1 MSGDSRA
8 GTALITGASA
18 GIGEELARV
27 FAANGHDLVLVA
39 RRKAALDRL
48 ARALRKS
55 HEVTVTVVPRDLGVP
70 DAPQSLFDDLLEREL
85 PVDILVNNAG
95 VLFGGGFRKMP
106 LADIEAM
113 LDLNVRALTS
123 LTRLFVEPMIERGDG
138 HVLNVASLGAFQP
151 VPSLAVYAATKA
163 YVLSLSEA
171 LAEEVR
177 HHGVRVGALCPGFTD
192 TAMLTGASGGTDL
205 PGILV
210 MPPERVAEDAYRA
223 CMRGDVI
230 KVPGIGNA
238 LASTGVRLL
247 PRWLVR
253 SLSGMVVRG
262 GR

>member
-1 MSGDSRA
+1 MSAEA
-8 GTALITGASA
+8 GATLITGASA

-39 RRKAALDRL
+39 RRKTALDRL
-48 ARALRKS
+48 ARSLRKR
-55 HEVTVTVVPRDLGVP
+55 HGVTVHVVPFDLS
-70 DAPQSLFDDLLEREL
+70 APGAAQSLFDDLGKRDR

-95 VLFGGGFRKMP
+95 VLHGGGFRKMA
-106 LADIEAM
+106 LADVEAM
-113 LDLNVRALTS
+113 IDLNVRALTS
-123 LTRLFVEPMIERGDG
+123 LCRVFIEPMIDRRDG
-138 HVLNVASLGAFQP
+138 RIVNVASLGAFQP

-177 HHGVRVGALCPGFTD
+177 HHGVRVCAVCPGFTD
-192 TAMLTGASGGTDL
+192 TAMLTDASGGSDV
-205 PGILV
+205 PGLLV
-210 MPPERVAEDAYRA
+210 MQPDRVAREAYAA

-230 KVPGIGNA
+230 RVPGLGNA

-253 SLSGMVVRG
+253 SLSGYVVRG